1 MERLKEKL
9 KQIRK
14 QDALL
19 WIIIAVVLFLTL
31 HGTAPHERWESGRRI
46 LLLTVLLY
54 YTNRNRKNI

>member
-1 MERLKEKL
+1 METLKEKL

-14 QDALL
+14 QDVLL

-31 HGTAPHERWESGRRI
+31 HGIPPHERWESGRRI

-54 YTNRNRKNI
+54 YTNRNRKKI